1 MRAFPLGLFVLIG
14 LLMACQPKKEDG
26 LDQLRQGVTGK
37 FDSIEGE
44 FALAYLN
51 LKDTSDY
58 LLINAGERFHAASTM
73 KVPVMI
79 ELFKQSA
86 QGLYSI
92 NDSVLI
98 KNEFKSIVDESLY
111 SLDTADDSEKE
122 LYAILGE
129 KRSIYDLNYDMI
141 IWSSNLAT
149 NLLIEFADAKKV
161 TQSMRDLGAADI
173 EVLRGVEDIKAFEQG
188 LSNSTT
194 AKDLMVI
201 FQAIASDNA
210 GSPEDCAE
218 MIKILKDQKFNEI
231 IPALLPEDVEV
242 AHKTGVITALHHDA
256 GIVFLPDGNAYV
268 LVLLSKNL
276 GDFDEGTNLM
286 AEVSRMVY
294 DYFTENK

>member
-242 AHKTGVITALHHDA
+242 AHKTGVITSLHHDA
-256 GIVFLPDGNAYV
+256 GIVYLPDGNAYV

>member
-242 AHKTGVITALHHDA
+242 AHKTGVITSLHHDA
-256 GIVFLPDGNAYV
+256 GIVYLPDGNAYV
-268 LVLLSKNL
+268 LVLLSKKL

>member
-58 LLINAGERFHAASTM
+58 LLINEGERFHAASTM

-242 AHKTGVITALHHDA
+242 AHKTGVITSLHHDA
-256 GIVFLPDGNAYV
+256 GIVYLPDGNAYV

>member
-1 MRAFPLGLFVLIG
+1 
-14 LLMACQPKKEDG
+14 
-26 LDQLRQGVTGK
+26 
-37 FDSIEGE
+37 
-44 FALAYLN
+44 
-51 LKDTSDY
+51 
-58 LLINAGERFHAASTM
+58 
-73 KVPVMI
+73 
-79 ELFKQSA
+79 
-86 QGLYSI
+86 
-92 NDSVLI
+92 
-98 KNEFKSIVDESLY
+98 
-111 SLDTADDSEKE
+111 
-122 LYAILGE
+122 
-129 KRSIYDLNYDMI
+129 
-141 IWSSNLAT
+141 
-149 NLLIEFADAKKV
+149 
-161 TQSMRDLGAADI
+161 MRDLGAADI

-242 AHKTGVITALHHDA
+242 AHKTGVITSLHHDA
-256 GIVFLPDGNAYV
+256 GIVYLPDGNAYV
-268 LVLLSKNL
+268 LVLLSKKL

>member
-1 MRAFPLGLFVLIG
+1 MRAFLPGLFVLI
-14 LLMACQPKKEDG
+14 LLIACQPKKEDG

-58 LLINAGERFHAASTM
+58 LLINEGERFHAASTM

-242 AHKTGVITALHHDA
+242 AHKTGVITSLHHDA
-256 GIVFLPDGNAYV
+256 GIVYLPDGNAYV

>member
-256 GIVFLPDGNAYV
+256 GIVYLPDGNAYV
-268 LVLLSKNL
+268 LVLLSKKL